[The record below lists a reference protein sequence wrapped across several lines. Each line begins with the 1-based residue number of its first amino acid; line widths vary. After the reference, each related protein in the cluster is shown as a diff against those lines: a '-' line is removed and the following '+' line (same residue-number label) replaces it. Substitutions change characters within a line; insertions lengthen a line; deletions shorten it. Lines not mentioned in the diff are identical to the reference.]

1 MIYFYPYKN
10 EFGGIK
16 MAKLKVSDF
25 YYGAVLSLLFN
36 KGINPALVEGDSN
49 RQVYDI
55 STDKGDFR
63 LFIKYRADK
72 QDIKTEDYNSW
83 TFQLTQKDKSEIVDY
98 MNNNYNL
105 IVALLCG
112 VEGLADSEIVIL
124 DKNKIKEI
132 LDLQKSSITVS
143 RKKHERAFRISV
155 GGGRDNAMKIKT
167 NRFDELL
174 LS

>member
-63 LFIKYRADK
+63 
-72 QDIKTEDYNSW
+72 
-83 TFQLTQKDKSEIVDY
+83 
-98 MNNNYNL
+98 
-105 IVALLCG
+105 
-112 VEGLADSEIVIL
+112 
-124 DKNKIKEI
+124 
-132 LDLQKSSITVS
+132 
-143 RKKHERAFRISV
+143 
-155 GGGRDNAMKIKT
+155 
-167 NRFDELL
+167 
-174 LS
+174 

>member
-1 MIYFYPYKN
+1 
-10 EFGGIK
+10 

-72 QDIKTEDYNSW
+72 QDIKLRT
-83 TFQLTQKDKSEIVDY
+83 I
-98 MNNNYNL
+98 
-105 IVALLCG
+105 IA
-112 VEGLADSEIVIL
+112 GLSVDSE
-124 DKNKIKEI
+124 
-132 LDLQKSSITVS
+132 
-143 RKKHERAFRISV
+143 R
-155 GGGRDNAMKIKT
+155 
-167 NRFDELL
+167 
-174 LS
+174 